1 MITNRKIDL
10 FCLFVF
16 FPPQILDSSNTFK
29 TGRTPVAG
37 SSFCRFKP
45 NWKRAGFMRILDSV
59 DAWWSYVTSVDL
71 IIFIMEPESRYIV
84 QVNSKL
90 SIYIYVSIE
99 LFKIMWLRWA
109 HDTFRQL
116 IRKIEK
122 NPENKINKKVDTLLY
137 TLVETC
143 FPPPS
148 PISLFRWWCVSRKCY
163 VHSLSCSWHLA
174 RTFFSNSVVGHWRPT
189 PWRMEPF
196 ILACNSWNTSDA
208 CMTQTENVNFWLT
221 TAVW

>member
-1 MITNRKIDL
+1 MREKNPVKFSRYKFWNGIDYFVCWPFILFFPIDNIRCEFQCRHFIFRMITNRKIDL

-99 LFKIMWLRWA
+99 LLKIMWLRWA

-116 IRKIEK
+116 IR
-122 NPENKINKKVDTLLY
+122 
-137 TLVETC
+137 
-143 FPPPS
+143 
-148 PISLFRWWCVSRKCY
+148 
-163 VHSLSCSWHLA
+163 
-174 RTFFSNSVVGHWRPT
+174 
-189 PWRMEPF
+189 
-196 ILACNSWNTSDA
+196 
-208 CMTQTENVNFWLT
+208 
-221 TAVW
+221 